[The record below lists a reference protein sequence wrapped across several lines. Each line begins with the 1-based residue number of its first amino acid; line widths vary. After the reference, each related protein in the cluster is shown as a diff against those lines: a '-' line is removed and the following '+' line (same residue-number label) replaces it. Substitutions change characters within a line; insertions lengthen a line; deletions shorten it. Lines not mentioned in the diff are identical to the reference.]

1 MRTSHPLRRVMLS
14 AGAVAAVSFASLP
27 TSVAQVRRYEPSTP
41 TLSPYLGLTLFNNG
55 GVPNYYAFVRP
66 RQQQR
71 SFNLQQQALAKQQAG
86 EIQRLDN
93 DVQRGIAPVAQT
105 GTGSWFFTPGL
116 RTSYLDTSEYYP
128 QVQVGRSGR

>member
-1 MRTSHPLRRVMLS
+1 MRISHRRRRLLLS
-14 AGAVAAVSFASLP
+14 AGAVAAVSLACLP
-27 TSVAQVRRYEPSTP
+27 TSVAQVRRYEPNTP

-71 SFNLQQQALAKQQAG
+71 SFNLQQQALAQRQAG
-86 EIQRLDN
+86 EIQQLDY
-93 DVQRGIAPVAQT
+93 DVQRGIVPVAQT
-105 GTGSWFFTPGL
+105 GTGSWFFTPGT
-116 RTSYLDTSEYYP
+116 RTTYLDTSQYYP

>member
-1 MRTSHPLRRVMLS
+1 MRISHRRRRLLLS
-14 AGAVAAVSFASLP
+14 AGAVAAVSLACLP
-27 TSVAQVRRYEPSTP
+27 TCVAQVRRYEPNTP

-71 SFNLQQQALAKQQAG
+71 SFNLQQQALAQRQAG
-86 EIQRLDN
+86 EIQQLDY
-93 DVQRGIAPVAQT
+93 DVQRGIVPVAQT
-105 GTGSWFFTPGL
+105 GTGSWFFTPGA
-116 RTSYLDTSEYYP
+116 RTTYLDTSQYYP